1 MRKMRVAVVFVL
13 VALSVGTA
21 VWADGMQ
28 KVSVPVAGAYME
40 PAVGG
45 PVAYMGVVTFY
56 WSPAVDTAGNPI
68 WNHTGIL
75 EGDAWKLSDG
85 VKFKI
90 YSFCQNCV
98 DPSQGGTITM
108 TDPFWA
114 VGVPGPA
121 IPAFE
126 GSLTVTLQLP
136 SNAALPSVSDVVLA
150 MR

>member
-1 MRKMRVAVVFVL
+1 MRKMRVAVVFAL

-21 VWADGMQ
+21 AWADGMQ
-28 KVSVPVAGAYME
+28 QVSIPVAGAYME

-56 WSPAVDTAGNPI
+56 WTSGTDSAGNPI
-68 WNHTGIL
+68 WNHTAIL

-90 YSFCQNCV
+90 YSFCQDCL
-98 DPSQGGTITM
+98 DPSQSGTVTM

-126 GSLTVTLQLP
+126 GSLKVTLRVPGTASLP
-136 SNAALPSVSDVVLA
+136 TVSDVVLA